1 MIEGLDSAAR
11 PAATRASIAAGKAV
25 VLLEPAQALSHLSSN
40 IELKA
45 QVLSRLVDGSF
56 EVNLA
61 GTTLRMLLPA
71 GSQVGDNLSMRL
83 NDNTPPGLSINT
95 PSTATSATTAETKSA
110 ASTAA
115 AALAASLTS
124 SGTAAL
130 PNSGSSLTTLSDAS
144 RLINLLLQLPS
155 AAPLAAR
162 EPVLSHA
169 GLLDDSS
176 STAAALQQ
184 HITQSGVFYES
195 HLAQWATGQKP
206 LHEVLQEPQA
216 HLPSLAETAWSDSAA
231 TDSADHSIR
240 SLVQQQLQT
249 LDDQTLRWRGDIFP
263 GQTLEWDIR
272 RERGTAKA
280 PKAAPAEE
288 QWQSVLRLDMPNL
301 GPVQAVLTLRGQTL
315 QLRLQASDATVAT
328 ALSAATP
335 TLSAALAQAGGM
347 PATITVQS

>member
-11 PAATRASIAAGKAV
+11 TPLASVAGASKSV
-25 VLLEPAQALSHLSSN
+25 VLLGPAEALSHLSSTT
-40 IELKA
+40 ELKA
-45 QVLSRLVDGSF
+45 QVLSQLADGSF
-56 EVNLA
+56 EVDLA
-61 GTTLRMLLPA
+61 GSRLHMLLPA
-71 GSQVGDNLSMRL
+71 GSQVGDNLAMRL
-83 NDNTPPGLSINT
+83 TNSTPPGLSLST
-95 PSTATSATTAETKSA
+95 PGMLTAETKSA
-110 ASTAA
+110 ATNSTAA
-115 AALAASLTS
+115 TALAASLAASSTS
-124 SGTAAL
+124 AL
-130 PNSGSSLTTLSDAS
+130 PTSASSRTTLSDAS

-155 AAPLAAR
+155 AAPPAAS
-162 EPVLSHA
+162 EPVLTHA
-169 GLLDDSS
+169 DLLADSS

-184 HITQSGVFYES
+184 QITQSGVFYES

-216 HLPSLAETAWSDSAA
+216 HLPSLAATAWSDSAA

-263 GQTLEWDIR
+263 GQALEWDIR

-280 PKAAPAEE
+280 PKAGPAEE

-301 GPVQAVLTLRGQTL
+301 GPVQALLTLRGQTL
-315 QLRLQASDATVAT
+315 QLRLQAPDAAVAT

-335 TLSAALAQAGGM
+335 TLSAALAQAAGM
-347 PATITVQS
+347 PAMITVQS